1 MRSTALEKRK
11 QLSPLAKT
19 VWSAVSLFGFLLFSS
34 TFGFIYLYLQGDVEL
49 DQISWT
55 RILFLISVILFMA
68 VPPVRDKLYQ
78 LGVADNAYNRF
89 WYSHP
94 ILAIALAAIAGLLI
108 GFLLELLGIWEK

>member
-19 VWSAVSLFGFLLFSS
+19 VWSAVGLFGFLLFSGIL
-34 TFGFIYLYLQGDVEL
+34 GFIYLYLQGDVEL

-55 RILFLISVILFMA
+55 RVLFLIAVILFMA

-94 ILAIALAAIAGLLI
+94 ILAIALAVLAGLLI
-108 GFLLELLGIWEK
+108 GALLILLGIREK

>member
-1 MRSTALEKRK
+1 MKTIYPEKRK
-11 QLSPLAKT
+11 QSTSVKT
-19 VWSAVSLFGFLLFSS
+19 ALKAIGLFGFLLFSGIL
-34 TFGFIYLYLQGDVEL
+34 GFIYFYLKGDVEL

-55 RILFLISVILFMA
+55 HILFLIAVILFWA

-78 LGVADNAYNRF
+78 LSVADNAYNR

-108 GFLLELLGIWEK
+108 GFLLGLLGIWEK

>member
-1 MRSTALEKRK
+1 MRRTALEKRK

-19 VWSAVSLFGFLLFSS
+19 VWGAVGLFGFLLFSGIL
-34 TFGFIYLYLQGDVEL
+34 GFIYLYLQGGFEL

-55 RILFLISVILFMA
+55 RVLFLIAVILFMA
-68 VPPVRDKLYQ
+68 VPPVRDKLCQ

-94 ILAIALAAIAGLLI
+94 ILAIALAVLAGMLI
-108 GFLLELLGIWEK
+108 GFLLGLLGIWEK

>member
-1 MRSTALEKRK
+1 MKTIDPEKRK
-11 QLSPLAKT
+11 QSTSVKT
-19 VWSAVSLFGFLLFSS
+19 ALKAIGLFGFLLFSGIL
-34 TFGFIYLYLQGDVEL
+34 GFIYFYLKGDVEL

-55 RILFLISVILFMA
+55 HILFLIAVILFMA

-78 LGVADNAYNRF
+78 LSVVDNAYNRF

-108 GFLLELLGIWEK
+108 GFLLGLLGIWEK

>member
-19 VWSAVSLFGFLLFSS
+19 VWSAVGIFGFLLFSGIL
-34 TFGFIYLYLQGDVEL
+34 GFIYFYLQGDVEL

-55 RILFLISVILFMA
+55 HILFLVAVTLFWA

-94 ILAIALAAIAGLLI
+94 ILAIALTVLAGLLI
-108 GFLLELLGIWEK
+108 GALLILLGIWEK